1 MARQQIERA
10 DRQPQGTIPHHGR
23 AVSRRGGFTLVEI
36 ALALMIFSM
45 GVLAVFLLFGRAL
58 DRESDAL
65 RYTRMALF
73 GDSVM
78 EALQAQSEYLT
89 ETASSN
95 EWSLFWDD
103 LADGQTQV
111 VCAAAFSNGIWGS
124 EMSVVGGD
132 VQTNHYYALPL
143 HSDPASTT
151 GLLSHTIRYR
161 MTVKW
166 IPTSTNTDNDFA
178 WVTLKVWEGAYGGV
192 TNDAGMVFNSAFVN
206 RGRVE

>member
-1 MARQQIERA
+1 MARQRIERA
-10 DRQPQGTIPHHGR
+10 DRQPQGTMPHHGR

-95 EWSLFWDD
+95 EWSQFWEDM
-103 LADGQTQV
+103 AAGETQV
-111 VCAAAFSNGIWGS
+111 VCAAAFSDAIWES
-124 EMSVVGGD
+124 EMSVTGGG
-132 VQTNHYYALPL
+132 VRTNIYYSYPL
-143 HSDPASTT
+143 HSKSDSLT
-151 GLLSHTIRYR
+151 GMLSHVIRYR
-161 MTVKW
+161 MKVDVVDFVTHRVKDMA
-166 IPTSTNTDNDFA
+166 S
-178 WVTLKVWEGAYGGV
+178 VKLKVWEGEFGGES
-192 TNDAGMVFNSAFVN
+192 DKDGMVFYSEFAD